1 MPPKHVKYTDWTAKQ
16 RLALIRKQN
25 VERHVGFEAKQK
37 LRANILRHQ
46 ILQNE
51 QMELDRLKA
60 ATVHGNLHAAA
71 EARMKDLVQKLLGK
85 EK

>member
-1 MPPKHVKYTDWTAKQ
+1 MLKQLKYTDWSAKE

-25 VERHVGFEAKQK
+25 VERHVAYGAKQK
-37 LRANILRHQ
+37 LRANVLRHTKN
-46 ILQNE
+46 INE
-51 QMELDRLKA
+51 QMEHDRLKA

-71 EARMKDLVQKLLGK
+71 EARMKHLAIKLLGK